1 MKNTITNPLYVL
13 VTQKIKRL
21 SDAFNHCL
29 QKLIPILLI
38 GVLLVSVSFG
48 QSNANNNQHNHQ
60 HELQVFKLVRPMGIT
75 TLSLLFLTVT
85 TGLLRQKN
93 PKLIFKWHKR
103 LGITTLISAIIHA
116 LLVLILY

>member
-13 VTQKIKRL
+13 INQKTERL
-21 SDAFNHCL
+21 SAVFNCCL
-29 QKLIPILLI
+29 QRLMPILLI

-48 QSNANNNQHNHQ
+48 QSETNNSHEHS
-60 HELQVFKLVRPMGIT
+60 HELQLFKLVKPMGIT

-85 TGLLRQKN
+85 AGLLRHKN

-103 LGITTLISAIIHA
+103 LGITTLVSAIIHA